1 MEGRGGGRG
10 LRGESR
16 VLGGGQWSLSS
27 SAPGLRRDTSRVTAT
42 AHRAISATPLRVE
55 RMEVKREDIPP
66 RKHEL
71 NKWRSFGGEEE
82 SVCG

>member
-1 MEGRGGGRG
+1 MRGRGGGRG
-10 LRGESR
+10 RGLRGEGSGP
-16 VLGGGQWSLSS
+16 GGGEGFLSL

-55 RMEVKREDIPP
+55 RMEVMREDIPP

-71 NKWRSFGGEEE
+71 NR
-82 SVCG
+82 